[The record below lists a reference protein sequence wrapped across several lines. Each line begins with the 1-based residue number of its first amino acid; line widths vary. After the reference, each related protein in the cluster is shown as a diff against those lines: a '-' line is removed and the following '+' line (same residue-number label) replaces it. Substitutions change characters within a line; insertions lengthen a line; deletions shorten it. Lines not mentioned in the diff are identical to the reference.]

1 MGVLRRGQ
9 GQGGGGDRVKAK
21 ALLQETGLS
30 WRLGSGKSLL
40 SVTSMVTSMS
50 VGEAQH
56 THLANKLPHTE
67 EGRGA
72 SFPSTPP

>member
-9 GQGGGGDRVKAK
+9 GQGGGGDGVKAK

-40 SVTSMVTSMS
+40 SVTSMSE
-50 VGEAQH
+50 GEAQH
-56 THLANKLPHTE
+56 THLANKFPHTE

-72 SFPSTPP
+72 SFPSTPL